1 MRKKVRILLCFLLLY
16 LVRPVASQTV
26 NTDYFL
32 SGNLHYGFIIPHHGS
47 LMYLI
52 NGHTPGMGF
61 TYTRP
66 THGEKKWQRDYHY
79 PEIGLTFFYISFGN
93 PQMLGSGISVY
104 PFINFHVTHNRR
116 LDLRFKAILAPAPGF
131 VTKKFD
137 RLENHKNTVLG
148 THVNGYAGYRL
159 IAIIPVGK
167 NLRLETGIG
176 ISHFSNGGTRLP
188 NLGINIPT
196 AELGLAYHF
205 NNKNV
210 QLIPDTSGKSGKQ
223 NSFSFHASTGFTSIN
238 PPGQKE
244 YPAYNLSAQFERQ
257 VSNKSK
263 WLAGTDL
270 VFNSSHLAE
279 YRSDTIVHLHS
290 DLQNLQWGIKGGYEL
305 VMGQLSFP
313 MEMGIYLYSI
323 NTDDRLFFHR
333 LGIRYHFN
341 EHWSA
346 AVCLKLHW
354 ANASYFEWGVGYNIK
369 AGKKK

>member
-1 MRKKVRILLCFLLLY
+1 MKKKDLILSFLLLFY
-16 LVRPVASQTV
+16 LVRPVTSQTV
-26 NTDYFL
+26 NNDFFL

-52 NGHTPGMGF
+52 NGHTPGAEF
-61 TYTRP
+61 SYIRP

-79 PEIGLTFFYISFGN
+79 PEIGLTFIYINFGN
-93 PQMLGSGISVY
+93 PALLGNGFSVY
-104 PFINFHVTHNRR
+104 PFINFHVTHKRK

-148 THVNGYAGYRL
+148 THLNGYAGYRL
-159 IAIIPVGK
+159 IAIIPLGK
-167 NLRLETGIG
+167 NLRMETGIG

-196 AELGLAYHF
+196 AEIGIAYHF
-205 NNKNV
+205 NSKNV
-210 QLIPDTSGKSGKQ
+210 QLIADTSAASAKQ
-223 NSFSFHASTGFTSIN
+223 NFLSCYASTGFTTIN

-244 YPAYNLSAQFERQ
+244 YPAYNFSAQFERK
-257 VSNKSK
+257 VNNKSK

-270 VFNSSHLAE
+270 VFNASHLAE
-279 YRSDTIVHLHS
+279 YRSDTTVHLDS

-305 VMGQLSFP
+305 TMGNMSFP

-346 AVCLKLHW
+346 QVCLKLHW
-354 ANASYFEWGVGYNIK
+354 ANASYFEWGIGYSIPQ
-369 AGKKK
+369 GKRK